1 MKEEVYGED
10 KRTVHHLARWD
21 RASTRLAVLVK
32 SGNGITLRI
41 YAREN
46 MQLSFQTER
55 LLDLGSVADLQRVG
69 HTPAFLLSEE
79 KD

>member
-1 MKEEVYGED
+1 VRINEQFSG
-10 KRTVHHLARWD
+10 LARWD
-21 RASTRLAVLVK
+21 RAGKRLAVLVK
-32 SGNGITLRI
+32 SGNGLRLRI

-55 LLDLGSVADLQRVG
+55 LLDLRTVADLQWVG